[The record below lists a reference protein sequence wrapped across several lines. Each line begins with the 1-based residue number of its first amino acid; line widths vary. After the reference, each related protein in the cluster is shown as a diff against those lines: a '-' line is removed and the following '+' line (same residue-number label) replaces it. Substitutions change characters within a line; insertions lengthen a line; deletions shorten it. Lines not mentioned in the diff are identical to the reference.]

1 MRGNTLNTLPG
12 TLTKVITTC
21 KMYDSEDY
29 LQSTDNETDGVKSC
43 TQDHTREKYTT
54 RTSVGVQKSTNF
66 RVEVT
71 VQYNNIIL
79 QKVIHFLITNSKD

>member
-1 MRGNTLNTLPG
+1 MPGNKLNTLPG
-12 TLTKVITTC
+12 TLTKVIAY
-21 KMYDSEDY
+21 KIYDSEDY

-54 RTSVGVQKSTNF
+54 RTGVGVQKSTNF

-71 VQYNNIIL
+71 V
-79 QKVIHFLITNSKD
+79 